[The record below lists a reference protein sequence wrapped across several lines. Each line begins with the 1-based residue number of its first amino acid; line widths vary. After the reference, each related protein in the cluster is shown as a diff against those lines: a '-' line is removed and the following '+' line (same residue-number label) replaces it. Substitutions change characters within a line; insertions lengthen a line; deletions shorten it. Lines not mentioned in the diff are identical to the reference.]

1 MPSGISKKKSKTFQ
15 GWGGRRRQEK
25 QELDGLNYGYEGGAG
40 STREMMVDCLLF
52 AK

>member
-1 MPSGISKKKSKTFQ
+1 MPSGIPKKKSKTFQ
-15 GWGGRRRQEK
+15 RGRRQEK
-25 QELDGLNYGYEGGAG
+25 QELGGLNYGYEGGEG